1 MPLQIRTLFI
11 LVVGLCLGVA
21 LGCQTQRVDPG
32 YMALVEMQERD
43 ETPTAGALGPTDK
56 FSVRVFEEENLSGEF
71 TVAPDGTVNYPH
83 IGRITVEGK
92 TCADIERRLSQG
104 LEDGYLQKATVSC
117 TIVEY
122 NSKRIFIF
130 GEVKSPGSFPYKTNI
145 TIIDAFA
152 LAGGFTER
160 ANSNNTR
167 LTRVING
174 NEVQVRIPMQEIVEG
189 RRKNLKLL
197 PGDIVYVPESAY

>member
-1 MPLQIRTLFI
+1 MRLNIRTLFI
-11 LVVGLCLGVA
+11 LAGLCVTTLFA
-21 LGCQTQRVDPG
+21 CQTQRVDPG
-32 YMALVEMQERD
+32 YTALVERQERG

-56 FSVRVFEEENLSGEF
+56 FSVRVFEEKELSGEF
-71 TVAPDGTVNYPH
+71 TVAPDGTINYPH
-83 IGRITVEGK
+83 IGRVTVEGK
-92 TCADIERRLSQG
+92 TCADIERTLSEG
-104 LEDGYLQKATVSC
+104 LEDGYLKKATVSC

-174 NEVQVRIPMQEIVEG
+174 DEVQVRIPMQEIVEG

>member
-1 MPLQIRTLFI
+1 MPLNMRTLFI
-11 LVVGLCLGVA
+11 LVGILTVA
-21 LGCQTQRVDPG
+21 LIGCEPQRVDPG
-32 YMALVEMQERD
+32 YTALVEMQEKG

-56 FSVRVFEEENLSGEF
+56 FSLRVFEEKELSGEF
-71 TVAPDGTVNYPH
+71 TVAPDGTINYPH
-83 IGRITVEGK
+83 IGRVKVEGK
-92 TCADIERRLSQG
+92 TCAGIERTLTEG
-104 LEDGYLQKATVSC
+104 LEDGYLREATVSC

-130 GEVKSPGSFPYKTNI
+130 GEVKEPGSFPYKTNI

-152 LAGGFTER
+152 LAGGFTNR
-160 ANSNNTR
+160 ANSNSTR

-174 NEVQVRIPMQEIVEG
+174 EEVQVRIPMQEIVEG

-197 PGDIVYVPESAY
+197 PGDIVYVPERAY